1 MFLPS
6 RCSLCVPVPVQWD
19 LFSCFHDDNFVAD
32 TFRVTA
38 VSITFKKLMVYSSTV
53 V

>member
-1 MFLPS
+1 MAVFLPS
-6 RCSLCVPVPVQWD
+6 RCSLCGPVQWD

-38 VSITFKKLMVYSSTV
+38 VSITFKKLMV
-53 V
+53 